1 MFRLILSIITIVLF
15 QSAISAQTPTSFS
28 EDRATFQEELKL
40 FMSSSKNQKQIDVF
54 EAFEEQFES
63 STFTD
68 DDFKKVLVTSNKMLK
83 LKMNA
88 SSYFKPYLTTLT
100 AIRKNPQPDGTF
112 ESYDKILNSI
122 IDNIENR
129 KFKPFTAYLKF
140 SMTFFDGKYLK
151 FAKSGLNWAA
161 DSERFKLT
169 MVENE
174 PVVSF
179 ENLDLIAFRK
189 SDSIVIQKTK
199 GIYNP
204 IQKTWK
210 GEGGTVKWNRP
221 SSEPAPV
228 YCELMEYEIDA
239 VKPFFKAENAEL
251 TYPELFPGK
260 KIIGTL
266 EDKVTVKAGGKEIS
280 YPRFESRDSVL
291 EIKEIGAGISYRGG
305 FRLQGSTVYG
315 FGTGDEKAHI
325 EIVNRGETKIF
336 RGDADL
342 FVIKKGERLSA
353 EGVDCSI
360 YFDQDSIYHPSVN
373 VKFDITEES
382 MALTR
387 GKRGNDRNPFYDSY
401 HKINIDVNSIRWAV
415 PKDSIYIGGKS
426 VSFTSSNRDVTFE
439 SFNFFQ
445 ESDYERLQNIA
456 STNPLTVIR
465 GMSDQEGS
473 KFLNAHSLA
482 TRFNSRFDASSIQS
496 LLFDLVSKGFV
507 NYDSERQ
514 EVEVKEKV
522 FHYTNA
528 SMEKV
533 DYDIL
538 KILSSTEKTNAVMDL
553 KSKNIITDGVGAVEF
568 SQSQKVAVKPFAKQM
583 VVKENRNMDFD
594 GKLFAGYTL
603 YEGSDFHFEYDQN
616 HIVMDSIRYF
626 DLFVP
631 TEAVD
636 EDGNP
641 VAVSIASRL
650 ENANGVLLIDAPS
663 NKSGREDIPIFPSF
677 QSKESS
683 FVYYDDTTILSGVYE
698 RDSFYFSVDPFS
710 FNGLD
715 NYQKEDLN
723 FKGKMVS
730 ADIFP
735 DFEENLVLIEEEYS
749 LGFSTTTPA
758 KGYPMYRKKGLYNGE
773 INLSHQGFRG
783 SGNLKYL
790 GASLDSEDFIF
801 RPKRLTGSAKRFDLT
816 ENSTGS
822 VPFPQ
827 ASGLDVSIDWRPYK
841 DSMYVRTDKEAFDL
855 FKDDNHNLA
864 GTLILTPNGLKG
876 RGEFNWELGTLN
888 SKLMSFGVFSAMAD
902 TSNLQI
908 KTFDKKDLA
917 FDTKNVNA
925 NLDFEKQLGKVKA
938 NIEGEWT
945 TMPYNQYQTSL
956 DEFIWDMKGATV
968 TFQNEAMLL
977 GDFRSIHPDQDSL
990 LFQGNTAFYD
1000 LKTSELKI
1008 GGVPFIKSCDAFI
1021 YLPDGKVDV
1030 RPGGDI
1036 TEFNDCKIVADTL
1049 NKYHRINRA
1058 TVKVKGRKDYT
1069 ASGFYEYNVGVR
1081 EQEIE
1086 FKDIIGG
1093 RVGKGK
1099 RSEKK
1104 TVTRATGDVAKG
1116 TTFYIDDNIQY
1127 NGKISLSAEKKNL
1140 DFDGFAKIES
1150 PILPNAS
1157 WFSINAEAD
1166 KKNLSIPFKNPKNY
1180 DGQKIEAG
1188 IFLSKETA
1196 KLYPCFLMPKYF
1208 TKDRAIFEAKTDGQ
1222 GLFKHDKKADQLRF
1236 GDSTVVL
1243 NPEINGNLLSLGN
1256 KSGRFNAS
1264 GKLNI
1269 GSGLKYVSALSAG
1282 EIKGI
1287 VNENTGNSD
1296 VEMMEHDMEVKA
1308 MLGLN
1313 IDIPEKLLKVIIT
1326 DLQSSSF
1333 DARPVDYVKD
1343 EKFFSKALA
1352 TFIED
1357 KKILET
1363 EISEM
1368 KSLGLDLPSKYNPFA
1383 FLFSQLDL
1391 KWNSEYQSF
1400 INEKDKVGLGS
1411 VSGVP
1416 INRILKC
1423 YIEFKM
1429 PSNED
1434 DRVYMYL
1441 VSPSEDWYFFSYKGG
1456 ILSTVSSNTR
1466 YNDILLGMK
1475 SKELI
1480 KKMKDGEFY
1489 EIQPLNPNSAQLFV
1503 NRIKAAREN

>member
-1 MFRLILSIITIVLF
+1 MFRLILTFITIACF
-15 QSAISAQTPTSFS
+15 QSAIFAQTPTSFS
-28 EDRATFQEELKL
+28 EDRATFIQELET
-40 FMSSSKNQKQIDVF
+40 FMSSSRSQKLIEAF
-54 EAFEEQFES
+54 ENFEEQFGS
-63 STFTD
+63 AAFSD
-68 DDFKKVLVTSNKMLK
+68 DDFKKMLATSNKMLS

-88 SSYFKPYLTTLT
+88 STYFSQYLQALT
-100 AIRKNPQPDGTF
+100 ALKAMPQPDGTF
-112 ESYDKILNSI
+112 GSYDIVLNSI
-122 IDNIENR
+122 IDKTENR
-129 KFKPFTAYLKF
+129 KFKPFSQFLKF
-140 SMTFFDGKYLK
+140 SVSFFESKYLK
-151 FAKSGLNWAA
+151 YGKSGLSWAA
-161 DSERFKLT
+161 NTERFKLE
-169 MVENE
+169 MDDKAPIVA
-174 PVVSF
+174 F

-189 SDSIVIQKTK
+189 KDSISIQKTK
-199 GIYNP
+199 GIYYP
-204 IQKTWK
+204 LTKTWK
-210 GEGGTVKWNRP
+210 GDGGNVKWNRP
-221 SSEPAPV
+221 SSMPYEV
-228 YCELMEYEIDA
+228 FCELKSYEIDA
-239 VKPFFKAENAEL
+239 TKPFYKAENAIL

-260 KIIGTL
+260 KVVGTL
-266 EDKVTVKAGGKEIS
+266 EDKVTAKTGGKEVS

-291 EIKEIGAGISYRGG
+291 KINEIGKGISYQGG
-305 FRLQGSTVYG
+305 FRLQGTTVYG
-315 FGTGDEKAHI
+315 FGTGDGKAHI
-325 EIVNRGETKIF
+325 EIVNRGNIQIF
-336 RGDADL
+336 RADADL
-342 FVIKKGERLSA
+342 FVIKKGEKLSA

-373 VKFDITEES
+373 IKLKVLEES
-382 MALTR
+382 MSLTR

-401 HKINIDVNSIRWAV
+401 HKINIDVNSIRWELA
-415 PKDSIYIGGKS
+415 KDSIYIGGKS
-426 VSFTSSNRDVTFE
+426 VGFTSANKDVTYE

-445 ESDYERLQNIA
+445 EADYERLQNIA
-456 STNPLTVIR
+456 TTNPLTIIR
-465 GMSDQEGS
+465 GMADQQGS
-473 KFLNAHSLA
+473 KFLNANSLA
-482 TRFNSRFDASSIQS
+482 TKFNSRFDVSSIQS

-528 SMEKV
+528 SMKKV

-538 KILSSTEKTNAVMDL
+538 KILSSTDKTNAVMDL
-553 KSKNIITDGVGAVEF
+553 KSKNIITDGVAAIEF
-568 SQSQKVAVKPFAKQM
+568 SQSQKVAVKPFKKQM

-594 GKLFAGYTL
+594 GKMFAGYTI
-603 YEGSDFHFEYDQN
+603 YEGSDFHFDYDKN

-636 EDGNP
+636 ENGDP
-641 VAVSIASRL
+641 IAVSIASRL

-663 NKSGREDIPIFPSF
+663 NKSGREDIPVFPSF

-683 FVYYDDTTILSGVYE
+683 FVYYDDTTILSGVYK

-735 DFEENLVLIEEEYS
+735 EFEENLVLIEEEYS
-749 LGFSTTTPA
+749 LGFNTTTPA
-758 KGYPMYRKKGLYNGE
+758 QGYPMYRKKGLYNGS
-773 INLSHQGFRG
+773 ISLSHKGFKG
-783 SGNLKYL
+783 AGNLQYL
-790 GASLDSEDFIF
+790 GASLDADDFIF
-801 RPKRLTGSAKRFDLT
+801 RPKRLTASARRFDLE
-816 ENSTGS
+816 ENRTDA
-822 VPFPQ
+822 VPFPK
-827 ASGLDVSIDWRPYK
+827 AVGIDVSIDWRPYQ
-841 DSMYVRTDKEAFDL
+841 DSMFVRTDEEAFAL
-855 FKDDNHNLA
+855 FKQESHSLD
-864 GTLILTPNGLKG
+864 GTLILTPTGLKG
-876 RGEFNWELGTLN
+876 RGEFNWELGRLN
-888 SKLMSFGVFSAMAD
+888 SKLMSFGAFSTAAD

-908 KTFDKKDLA
+908 KTFDKSELA

-925 NLDFEKQLGKVKA
+925 NLDFDKQIGNVKA

-945 TMPYNQYQTSL
+945 TMPYNQFQTSL

-968 TFQNEAMLL
+968 TFQNEAILL

-990 LFQGNTAFYD
+990 IFQGNTAFYD

-1021 YLPDGKVDV
+1021 YLPDGKVDI

-1036 TEFNDCKIVADTL
+1036 TEFTDCRIVADTL
-1049 NKYHRINRA
+1049 NKYHKINRA
-1058 TVKVKGRKDYT
+1058 TVKLKGRKNYT

-1086 FKDIIGG
+1086 FKDIIGT

-1099 RSEKK
+1099 HSEKRS
-1104 TVTRATGDVAKG
+1104 VTRADGEVAKG

-1140 DFDGFAKIES
+1140 NFDGFAKIES

-1157 WFSINAEAD
+1157 WFSIEAEAD
-1166 KKNLSIPFKNPKNY
+1166 KKNFSIPFKNPKNY
-1180 DGQKIEAG
+1180 DGQPIEAG
-1188 IFLSKETA
+1188 IYLSKETA
-1196 KLYPCFLMPKYF
+1196 KLYPAFLMPKYF
-1208 TKDRAIFEAKTDGQ
+1208 RKDRALFEAKTSEQ
-1222 GLFKHDKKADQLRF
+1222 GLFKHDKKEDQFRF

-1243 NPEINGNLLSLGN
+1243 NPDINGNLLSLGN
-1256 KSGRFNAS
+1256 KSGRYTAT

-1269 GSGLKYVSALSAG
+1269 GSGLKYVNALAAG

-1287 VNENTGNSD
+1287 VNENTGNSN
-1296 VEMMEHDMEVKA
+1296 VELMEHDMEVKA
-1308 MLGLN
+1308 MLGLTM
-1313 IDIPEKLLKVIIT
+1313 DIPEKLLKIIIT

-1343 EKFFSKALA
+1343 EKFFSKALS
-1352 TFIED
+1352 TFIDD
-1357 KKILET
+1357 KKVLDAEV
-1363 EISEM
+1363 SEM
-1368 KSLGLDLPSKYNPFA
+1368 KSLGLDLPEKYNPFA
-1383 FLFSQLDL
+1383 FLFSQLNL

-1400 INEKDKVGLGS
+1400 INEKDKVGLGA
-1411 VSGVP
+1411 VAGVP

-1423 YIEFKM
+1423 YLEFKM

-1434 DRVYMYL
+1434 DRIYMYL

-1466 YNDILLGMK
+1466 YNDILIGMK
-1475 SKELI
+1475 PKELI